1 VPAAATRPGTLSETK
16 SHLVQGAF
24 LKDETKA
31 SFAIIRHNIRTY
43 ESGGVMMVVKGRT
56 QAEGTLIK
64 FETGQGSEDR
74 HAGWRYFIEKTDLK
88 VGMDPAIAT
97 KLRQTRLEM
106 RESQEI
112 GLDTDIPFSRQ
123 N

>member
-1 VPAAATRPGTLSETK
+1 
-16 SHLVQGAF
+16 
-24 LKDETKA
+24 
-31 SFAIIRHNIRTY
+31 
-43 ESGGVMMVVKGRT
+43 MVVKGRT

-64 FETGQGSEDR
+64 FEAGQGSEDR

-112 GLDTDIPFSRQ
+112 GPDTDIPFSRQ